1 MINRILEVYR
11 GDTYRGDRGLIFE
24 DIPNLHLP
32 STTVQFSVKRNPED
46 ETRVIS
52 FPITATDPGN
62 DWSEPVRKLVV
73 NLETG
78 NTQLLEG
85 GIYFYDI
92 EINYSGE
99 IITVASG
106 EFIIIPDI
114 AKTVHVVSP
123 TTEASIYSNLAST
136 LESLGA
142 SLVGVVALFWDTIT
156 GSPNGT
162 VESILR
168 FLWNNKI
175 NRIPSPT
182 GNHLVRS
189 TLDGTIINESL
200 ISVSNEGD
208 LSGIRDIEVSRD
220 LTVHGKILTQG
231 NLIEGDVIQ
240 VKDKNIELG
249 KLDSPTDDTADG
261 GGITLLANTN
271 KTFQWLKSKLAWVSS
286 ESIEL
291 VPGKQFLID
300 GVEYVFSRL
309 NLFTGSEIAGRILT
323 SNGVGFSFQP
333 PPSAPVTSVNS
344 KTGNVDLSDDY
355 YSKSEI
361 DTRLNDYAELDGT
374 GKIPS
379 AILPSFVDDVME
391 FADFASLPASGE
403 AGKIYITLDNGKQF
417 RWSGSTYAEI
427 VSSPGTTDNVSEGI
441 SNKYFTES
449 RVLST
454 LLSGFVS
461 GPNAP
466 IVSSDS
472 ILQGIQKLQA
482 QVNGLSNPF
491 DLHDFKFSGKNLVVS
506 PTVPWLRA
514 DVDHALLSSS
524 NFPDFVPYLLNF
536 NYTPNDSFSPEI
548 WAAVNNTP
556 ITNPILEL
564 WNDSTNAQVVRDLLN
579 DLRFNAWDESIN
591 DFRPLDATRFSEW
604 GMILEI
610 VTSGVPGITVG
621 SKRIITFGSSLSQSL
636 DPATWRIRIDGT
648 ATGNGTLTFRIKPFA
663 RLSDSNAR
671 WRKIDDAVLQSGF
684 TGLRRL
690 DQGQG
695 HRHSFSSGAAM
706 IPWGGDTGQG
716 ATSYFGP
723 HWWLNN
729 TGVGGSVLDGTS
741 DGSNGAVRMG
751 NKFRPRAGGAKL
763 YVFCGRY
770 LT

>member
-1 MINRILEVYR
+1 MINRILEIYR

-32 STTVQFSVKRNPED
+32 STTVQFSVKKNPED
-46 ETRVIS
+46 EERVIS
-52 FPITATDPGN
+52 FPINGSDPGN
-62 DWSEPVRKLVV
+62 DWSEPVRRIVV

-78 NTQLLEG
+78 HTQLLEG

-99 IITVASG
+99 IITAASG
-106 EFIIIPDI
+106 EFIIVPDI

-136 LESLGA
+136 LATLGA
-142 SLVGVVALFWDTIT
+142 SLVGVVALFWDSIT
-156 GSPNGT
+156 GSPSGT

-168 FLWNNKI
+168 FLWNNKV
-175 NRIPSPT
+175 NRIPTPIGSR
-182 GNHLVRS
+182 LIKSS
-189 TLDGTIINESL
+189 TDGTYIQETQ
-200 ISVSNEGD
+200 VSITNEGD
-208 LSGIRDIEVSRD
+208 VSGIRDLTLERD
-220 LTVHGKILTQG
+220 LFVPGKIVSQG

-240 VKDKNIELG
+240 VKDKNIEIG
-249 KLDSPTDDTADG
+249 KVETPTDDTADG
-261 GGITLLANTN
+261 GGITLLGDTN
-271 KTFQWLKSKLAWVSS
+271 KTINWVKSKLAWLFSD
-286 ESIEL
+286 SIEL
-291 VPGKQFLID
+291 LPGKQFLIN

-309 NLFTGSEIAGRILT
+309 SLLSGSEIAGRILT
-323 SNGVGFSFQP
+323 STGSGFSFQP

-344 KTGNVDLSDDY
+344 KTGAVDLSDEY
-355 YSKSEI
+355 YSKTEI
-361 DTRLNDYAELDGT
+361 DTRLSDFAELDGS

-379 AILPSFVDDVME
+379 SVLPSYVDDVLE
-391 FADFASLPASGE
+391 FADLASLPISGE
-403 AGKIYITLDNGKQF
+403 SGKIYITLDNGKQY
-417 RWSGSTYAEI
+417 RWSGSSYVEI
-427 VSSPGTTDNVSEGI
+427 VSSPGTTDNVSEGTT
-441 SNKYFTES
+441 NKYFTES

-454 LLSGFVS
+454 PLSGFVS

-466 IVSSDS
+466 IEASDS
-472 ILQGIQKLQA
+472 LIQGIQKLQS
-482 QVNGLSNPF
+482 QVSGLGNPF
-491 DLHDFKFSGKNLVVS
+491 DLHDFKFSGKNLIVS

-514 DVDHALLSSS
+514 DVDHSSLSAS
-524 NFPDFVPYLLNF
+524 NFPDFVPYLLDF
-536 NYTPNDSFSPEI
+536 SYTPNDTFSSDI

-564 WNDSTNAQVVRDLLN
+564 WNDSTNAQVIRDLLN

-591 DFRPLDATRFSEW
+591 DFRTLDATRFSEW
-604 GMILEI
+604 GMVLEI
-610 VTSGVPGITVG
+610 VTSGVPGITAG
-621 SKRIITFGSSLSQSL
+621 TKRVITYGSSLSQSL
-636 DPATWRIRIDGT
+636 DPATLRIRIDGT
-648 ATGNGTLTFRIKPFA
+648 ATGNGALTFRIKPFA
-663 RLSDSNAR
+663 RISDSNAR

-684 TGLRRL
+684 NGLRRL

-706 IPWGGDTGQG
+706 VPWGGDTGQG

-729 TGVGGSVLDGTS
+729 TGIGGSVLDATT
-741 DGSNGAVRMG
+741 DGSNGAIRIG

-770 LT
+770 FT

>member
-1 MINRILEVYR
+1 MINRILEIYR

-46 ETRVIS
+46 GTRVIS

-142 SLVGVVALFWDTIT
+142 SLVGVVALFWDTLT

-168 FLWNNKI
+168 FLWDNKI
-175 NRIPSPT
+175 NRIPSPI
-182 GNHLVRS
+182 GNRLVR
-189 TLDGTIINESL
+189 TTFDGTIINESL

-261 GGITLLANTN
+261 GGITLLGNTN
-271 KTFQWLKSKLAWVSS
+271 KAFQWLKSKIAWVSS

-309 NLFTGSEIAGRILT
+309 NLLTGSEIAGRILT

-355 YSKSEI
+355 YSKTEI

-391 FADFASLPASGE
+391 FADFASLPTSGE
-403 AGKIYITLDNGKQF
+403 AGKIYITLDNGKQY
-417 RWSGSTYAEI
+417 RWSGSTYVEI

-454 LLSGFVS
+454 ILSGFVS

-472 ILQGIQKLQA
+472 ILQGIQKLQS
-482 QVNGLSNPF
+482 QVNSLSNPF
-491 DLHDFKFSGKNLVVS
+491 DLHDFKFSGKNLIVS

-514 DVDHALLSSS
+514 DIDHSSLSAS
-524 NFPDFVPYLLNF
+524 NFPDFVPYLLSF
-536 NYTPNDSFSPEI
+536 KYSPNDSIATQFTAS
-548 WAAVNNTP
+548 
-556 ITNPILEL
+556 ITSATANPILEL
-564 WNDSTNAQVVRDLLN
+564 TNDSIHIQLIRDLLN

-591 DFRPLDATRFSEW
+591 DFQTLDATRFNNW
-604 GMILEI
+604 AMIIEI
-610 VTSGVPGITVG
+610 VASTVPGITAG
-621 SKRIITFGSSLSQSL
+621 SKRVVSFSSSLSQSL
-636 DPATWRIRIDGT
+636 DPALRRIRIDGT
-648 ATGNGTLTFRIKPFA
+648 ATGTGNVTFQIKPFA
-663 RLSDSNAR
+663 NLSDSNAR
-671 WRKIDDAVLQSGF
+671 WRKIDDAVLQTGF
-684 TGLRRL
+684 NGLRRL
-690 DQGQG
+690 DQSQD
-695 HRHSFSSGAAM
+695 HYHSLSSPLVADGLLGAGPNGYSSAGFTVSATTM
-706 IPWGGDTGQG
+706 ANAPGSGVIRRGNKTRPRG
-716 ATSYFGP
+716 A
-723 HWWLNN
+723 
-729 TGVGGSVLDGTS
+729 
-741 DGSNGAVRMG
+741 GSN
-751 NKFRPRAGGAKL
+751 L
-763 YVFCGRY
+763 YVYIGRY
-770 LT
+770 FT